1 MTQIFQANLLETHKI
16 AIDKAMT
23 QAIEQVENTKN
34 ISEYTKMEEVKIYRT
49 FICEYKQLMEEW

>member
-16 AIDKAMT
+16 AIDKAMA